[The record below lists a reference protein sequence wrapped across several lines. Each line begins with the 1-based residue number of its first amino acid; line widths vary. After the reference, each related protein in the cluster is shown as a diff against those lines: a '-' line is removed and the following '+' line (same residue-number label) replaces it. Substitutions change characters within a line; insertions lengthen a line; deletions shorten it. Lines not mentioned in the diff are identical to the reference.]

1 MRKLAPALIAALA
14 VALLP
19 AAAAEAKKDR
29 CRVARG
35 GTALERT
42 RTVLVY
48 QRDDSVIACL
58 RPDGRRY
65 ELGQDDGIYNTLSVD
80 KVGRSTVTWTE
91 SYTPECKADCPPDVT
106 GSTTSHRIDLR
117 TGEVTDA

>member
-1 MRKLAPALIAALA
+1 MRKLIALA
-14 VALLP
+14 LTAVPLLLVTG
-19 AAAAEAKKDR
+19 AADAKNPDR
-29 CRVARG
+29 CRVAKD

-65 ELGQDDGIYNTLSVD
+65 TLGQDDGIYNTLSVD
-80 KVGRSTVTWTE
+80 KVGRTTVTWTE
-91 SYTPECKADCPPDVT
+91 SYTPECKADCPPNVT
-106 GSTTSHRIDLR
+106 GSTTTHRIDLR
-117 TGEVTDA
+117 TGKVTDL

>member
-35 GTALERT
+35 GAVVERT

-48 QRDDSVIACL
+48 QRGDSIIACL
-58 RPDGRRY
+58 RPNGRRY
-65 ELGQDDGIYNTLSVD
+65 ELGIDDGIYNTLSVD
-80 KVGRSTVTWTE
+80 KVGRRTVTWTE
-91 SYTPECKADCPPDVT
+91 SYTPECKADCPPNVT
-106 GSTTSHRIDLR
+106 GSTTTHRIDLR
-117 TGEVTDA
+117 TGEVTDL